1 MNIQFD
7 KLSTKQFF
15 NWMANKIFELM
26 IPELLVLVKSNLNDE
41 ELLSKKELCKE
52 ILKCDENTADKY
64 FLNAKGFPY
73 IEMGNRRKYPKKQ
86 VELWISKNTRFD

>member
-7 KLSTKQFF
+7 KVGTSQFF
-15 NWMANKIFELM
+15 NWMAKKIFDLM
-26 IPELLVLVKSNLNDE
+26 IPELFELVRNHLSNE

-52 ILKCDENTADKY
+52 ILKCDENTADRY

-73 IEMGNRRKYPKKQ
+73 IEMGNRRKYPRKQ
-86 VELWISKNTRFD
+86 VELWISNNTRFN

>member
-7 KLSTKQFF
+7 KLETKQFF
-15 NWMANKIFELM
+15 DWMANKIFELM
-26 IPELLVLVKSNLNDE
+26 LPKLFDLVKTNISNE

-52 ILKCDENTADKY
+52 ILKCDENTADRY
-64 FLNAKGFPY
+64 FLNSKGFPY
-73 IEMGNRRKYPKKQ
+73 IEMGSRRKYPRKQ